1 MIKEVARPLFFVL
14 VYERRL
20 SKNNIVYSVVFLV
33 CFATNNSV
41 RVKKSAEKFA
51 RDDFITTF
59 VIEKR

>member
-1 MIKEVARPLFFVL
+1 MLKEVAGPLFLFWGL
-14 VYERRL
+14 HGDCRKIIL
-20 SKNNIVYSVVFLV
+20 SYSVVFLV

-51 RDDFITTF
+51 WKDFITTF